1 MHGDTPLAP
10 TPEFD
15 ARILRGRQLADRGE
29 FHAAE
34 GVFRTLLTEAPGRQ
48 HGNNAPPHSILKTL

>member
-34 GVFRTLLTEAPGRQ
+34 GVFRTLLTEARGR
-48 HGNNAPPHSILKTL
+48 HLGNHARAL